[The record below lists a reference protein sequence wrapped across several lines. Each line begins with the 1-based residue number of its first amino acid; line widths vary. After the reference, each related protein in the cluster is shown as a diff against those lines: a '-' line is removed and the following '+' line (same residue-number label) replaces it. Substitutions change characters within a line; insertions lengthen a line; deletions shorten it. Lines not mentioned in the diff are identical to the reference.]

1 MWLAATIMDG
11 AILTQQL
18 LCYYFPSY
26 IIFYFEKHLADM
38 EHLEAIN
45 IELVSR

>member
-18 LCYYFPSY
+18 LYFPSY